1 MKTIRQIIQVS
12 IVVLF
17 FLTISISAQAFS
29 GNNLAK
35 YCQSGGKEDPLNSHS
50 SLCFG
55 LLDGFINGLEYGFL
69 ISEKK
74 TKLFCKPKN
83 IPPQQ
88 IMKIMNKYLD
98 EHPED
103 LHYEFGQILIEALI
117 EAFPC
122 KNKYFKP
129 S

>member
-1 MKTIRQIIQVS
+1 MKTIRQVIQVS

-17 FLTISISAQAFS
+17 FLTFSISAQAFS

-35 YCQSGGKEDPLNSHS
+35 YCKSGGKENPLNSHS

-55 LLDGFINGLEYGFL
+55 LLHGFINGLEYGFL
-69 ISEKK
+69 LHENKI

-83 IPPQQ
+83 ITSQQ

-103 LHYEFGQILIEALI
+103 LHYEFGQILIEALVK
-117 EAFPC
+117 AFPC
-122 KNKYFKP
+122 K
-129 S
+129 